1 MCCIEQSL
9 TASSGAYEDVTAMT
23 NSALPGLAA
32 GLRRQASVLVI
43 GLAIAASA
51 SNARAASDSESAV
64 PASEAATHDL
74 GVDDASPQTTG
85 AIDAAPK
92 PDEAQPAAAT
102 PVETPAPAPTPA
114 GAAPAV
120 PGTPP
125 LDTLRAAGPVG
136 VAMADLLAETGA
148 GRLKAPTAD
157 RAALL
162 AFYAAREGRPVW
174 IENGRFTPKADAAK
188 ARIAAAGDDGLD
200 AGRYRL
206 PEQPTSTDDATAAAR
221 ADVELSAAA
230 LAYAREAWGGRL
242 VPGSVSPAISS
253 RPDAF
258 DAAAALNALGDAT
271 DVATALDAF
280 NPQHP
285 QFQALRKLLVEARA
299 SRADAVVHPTIP
311 AGKLLTPG
319 DDDPRVPALRKR
331 FGLMGAENDYY
342 YDSALAD
349 AVIDFQKAQK
359 LGASGIVNRQ
369 TLKALNFSAKPK
381 DDAALIEAN
390 MERWRWMPRDLGAK
404 HVFVD
409 LPAFE
414 LHIFQDGRS
423 IYDTRVIIGKASNQT
438 PLLASAINQI
448 VVNPYWNVPVS
459 IAIKELAQGSLRGF
473 EVVDSR
479 GRVVDSVDWEAVRA
493 GKMRIRQAP
502 GERNALGH
510 IKFLF
515 PNSHAVYLHD
525 TSSRSLFAK
534 SDRAMSHGCV
544 RVDKPLEFADAL
556 SGDQGY
562 SGDRL
567 QKMIGGKE
575 RGLGLGT
582 AVPVYLTYFTARVGD
597 DGRLETRKDIYGLD
611 ERVSAA
617 LRGEPLPPI
626 KVESLP
632 QIVRAKPKPG
642 PTDAQTASAAPTPQ
656 APRRDGPGAWLA
668 RLFGDSR
675 Y

>member
-1 MCCIEQSL
+1 M
-9 TASSGAYEDVTAMT
+9 M

-32 GLRRQASVLVI
+32 RLRRQASVLVI
-43 GLAIAASA
+43 GLALAASA
-51 SNARAASDSESAV
+51 SAARATSDSEGAV
-64 PASEAATHDL
+64 PAPESAPHDI
-74 GVDDASPQTTG
+74 GVDAASQPTG

-92 PDEAQPAAAT
+92 PEEAQPTAAPA
-102 PVETPAPAPTPA
+102 ETPAPEGSAS
-114 GAAPAV
+114 AV
-120 PGTPP
+120 PAMPP

-136 VAMADLLAETGA
+136 ASMADLLAETGA
-148 GRLKAPTAD
+148 GRLKAPAPD
-157 RAALL
+157 RAVLL
-162 AFYAAREGRPVW
+162 AFYAGREGRPVW
-174 IENGRFTPKADAAK
+174 IEDGRFTPKADAAK
-188 ARIAAAGDDGLD
+188 TRIAAAGDDGLD

-206 PEQPTSTDDATAAAR
+206 PDQPASSEDAVATAR

-242 VPGSVSPAISS
+242 TPGSVSPSISS

-258 DAAAALNALGDAT
+258 DAAAALGSLDGAT
-271 DVATALDAF
+271 DVAAVLDGF

-299 SRADAVVHPTIP
+299 SRADVTVHPTIP
-311 AGKLLTPG
+311 GGKLLTPG

-331 FGLMGAENDYY
+331 FGLSGAENDYY

-349 AVIDFQKAQK
+349 AVTDFQKAQK

-369 TLKALNFSAKPK
+369 TLKALNFATKPK
-381 DDAALIEAN
+381 DETALIEAN
-390 MERWRWMPRDLGAK
+390 MERWRWMPRELGAK

-423 IYDTRVIIGKASNQT
+423 IYDTRVIIGKATNQT
-438 PLLASAINQI
+438 PLLSSAINQI

-459 IAIKELAQGSLRGF
+459 IAIKELAQGSLRGY

-479 GRVVDSVDWEAVRA
+479 GRVVESVDWEAVRA

-562 SGDRL
+562 NGDKL

-582 AVPVYLTYFTARVGD
+582 AIPVYLTYFTAKVGD

-632 QIVRAKPKPG
+632 QIVRAKPKPA
-642 PTDAQTASAAPTPQ
+642 PTEAQTASAAPAPQ